1 MEVLT
6 LDPRMHTFVQ
16 LHTSTSFR
24 EKFFN
29 SGRAVRMNRSP
40 LAIIS
45 LLLFTSVVLFA
56 QQTPPA
62 AEPSAPAAAP
72 TPSYT
77 PKYRTDPARSDSE
90 FEALAY
96 MRVVMRAEVGFNKH
110 YGHYANSLPQL
121 VHSGTFTQRMVNPD
135 RGDYTVGYRAKKD
148 NYILILTPK
157 ALDAEHRSFYT
168 DADGK
173 IHADEAKAADPE
185 SPVIETHH
193 W

>member
-1 MEVLT
+1 
-6 LDPRMHTFVQ
+6 
-16 LHTSTSFR
+16 
-24 EKFFN
+24 
-29 SGRAVRMNRSP
+29 MNRSP

-157 ALDAEHRSFYT
+157 ALNAEHRSFYA

-173 IHADEAKAADPE
+173 IHADESKAADPG

>member
-1 MEVLT
+1 
-6 LDPRMHTFVQ
+6 
-16 LHTSTSFR
+16 
-24 EKFFN
+24 
-29 SGRAVRMNRSP
+29 MNRSP
-40 LAIIS
+40 LAIIT
-45 LLLFTSVVLFA
+45 LLLFASIALFA
-56 QQTPPA
+56 QQTPPPQTPPA
-62 AEPSAPAAAP
+62 AEPAAAAP
-72 TPSYT
+72 AYT

-110 YGHYANSLPQL
+110 YGHYATSLPQL

-148 NYILILTPK
+148 NYILIMTPK
-157 ALDAEHRSFYT
+157 ALDAQRRSFYA